1 KKHKLIESYPS
12 TSKLKRIMLVDLS
25 VTVSMIGD
33 FFYLLF
39 FADYQP
45 APFSEKFFLVV
56 IEKDLNGNSVLQM
69 WHLHLQSVQACVGH
83 LSSSSI
89 YPVCLAPY
97 LIVTTCSDS
106 HVRFWRCAMEGD
118 DGGDMESQ
126 VYRWEP
132 WILMNEEKDNNS
144 AVCVS
149 GRPVAVSC
157 SYIGRLAVAFKQP
170 RQGLVGY

>member
-1 KKHKLIESYPS
+1 MFTCPAKTHLKCSQFSYC
-12 TSKLKRIMLVDLS
+12 LH
-25 VTVSMIGD
+25 
-33 FFYLLF
+33 FLL
-39 FADYQP
+39 
-45 APFSEKFFLVV
+45 
-56 IEKDLNGNSVLQM
+56 
-69 WHLHLQSVQACVGH
+69 GH

-106 HVRFWRCAMEGD
+106 RVRFWRCAVEGD
-118 DGGDMESQ
+118 DGYGEHEHDNRA
-126 VYRWEP
+126 YRWEP
-132 WILMNEEKDNNS
+132 WALMNEEEDNNS

-170 RQGLVGY
+170 QQGQVGN

>member
-1 KKHKLIESYPS
+1 MDLMDENKL
-12 TSKLKRIMLVDLS
+12 
-25 VTVSMIGD
+25 
-33 FFYLLF
+33 LL
-39 FADYQP
+39 
-45 APFSEKFFLVV
+45 L
-56 IEKDLNGNSVLQM
+56 
-69 WHLHLQSVQACVGH
+69 LHLASGH

-106 HVRFWRCAMEGD
+106 RVRFWRCAVEGD
-118 DGGDMESQ
+118 EGYSDEHDNRA
-126 VYRWEP
+126 YRWEP
-132 WILMNEEKDNNS
+132 WALMNEEEDNNS

-170 RQGLVGY
+170 RQGQVHLQPARLLMLHANIIIISLKLYIFFYYNMIKRIICNASKINANHVLIISCCDVIIDLC

>member
-1 KKHKLIESYPS
+1 MYGTVCYTFQKHF
-12 TSKLKRIMLVDLS
+12 LKFLLLS
-25 VTVSMIGD
+25 VLA
-33 FFYLLF
+33 LL
-39 FADYQP
+39 
-45 APFSEKFFLVV
+45 
-56 IEKDLNGNSVLQM
+56 
-69 WHLHLQSVQACVGH
+69 GH

-106 HVRFWRCAMEGD
+106 RVRFWRCAVECDNGFSEED
-118 DGGDMESQ
+118 QDNR

-132 WILMNEEKDNNS
+132 WALMNEEEDNNS

-157 SYIGRLAVAFKQP
+157 SYIGRLAVAFKKP
-170 RQGLVGY
+170 RQVQVQYCDGVPSVFKSTAV